1 MFSRRL
7 CLLINQRTLNL
18 VQLSQNTLKQLSTV
32 MKYSETSTG
41 TMKQTQKI
49 ILTFNVTD
57 IGTTQGSNTIIH

>member
-1 MFSRRL
+1 MFSQCL

-18 VQLSQNTLKQLSTV
+18 VQMSQNTLKQLSTV